1 MMVAVAPQCYR
12 DNFEKTIA
20 GNFERRQ
27 PADMIS
33 NKKRVDKT
41 STVIYSIMDSI
52 RKIQEDTINGK
63 GRHFGSGS
71 R

>member
-12 DNFEKTIA
+12 DNFKKTIA
-20 GNFERRQ
+20 GNLERRQ

-41 STVIYSIMDSI
+41 SPVIYSIVDFI

-63 GRHFGSGS
+63 GRHFGSGA